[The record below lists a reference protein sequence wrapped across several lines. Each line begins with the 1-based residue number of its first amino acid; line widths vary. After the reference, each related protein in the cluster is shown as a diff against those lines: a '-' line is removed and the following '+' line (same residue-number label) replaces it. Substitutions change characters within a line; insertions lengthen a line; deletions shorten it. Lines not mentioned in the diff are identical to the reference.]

1 MGGSERGRQGGA
13 QRENKGELEKEAGR
27 GSGREGGRGES
38 GVQAPVFKGDSNS
51 HARCCHVL
59 FPAAHLGALCRAAG
73 RESSSVVRARGP
85 RFPATLAVLRALAAG
100 PFLRTEDTAFDQE
113 IRSMRLLVTF
123 PRGENWARWPLLLGP
138 QRPACFPRLSGAEEL
153 SPACPARPTRTL
165 CTHTLCTHTPH
176 THTVHTRTPHTAWGL
191 SSLFYSLSQGFCAC
205 VCLSLLGIYQE
216 FLAPYYAS

>member
-1 MGGSERGRQGGA
+1 M
-13 QRENKGELEKEAGR
+13 
-27 GSGREGGRGES
+27 
-38 GVQAPVFKGDSNS
+38 
-51 HARCCHVL
+51 L

-100 PFLRTEDTAFDQE
+100 PFLRMEDTAFDQE

-176 THTVHTRTPHTAWGL
+176 THTVHTRTPHTAWDL